1 MSERKVRVA
10 LLFGGRS
17 GEHAISAAT
26 AAGVLKA
33 IDREKY
39 DVIPVGITRD
49 GKWVVA
55 SDDPAVWELRSD
67 RLAEVTAASGSEVV
81 LSSSS
86 DGPQLQ
92 VLEPGSVPA
101 VLGQVDVVFP
111 VLHGPFGED
120 GTVQGLLELAD
131 VRYVGSGVLASA
143 VGMDKAYMKL
153 VFTAH
158 GLPVGRHVVVTERDW
173 SQRREDVLTRVK
185 ELQLPVFVKPARA
198 GSSLGV
204 TRVADLADLERAVED
219 AQVHDPKVLV
229 EEGIE
234 GREIE
239 CAVLGGRGD
248 GPPRASVPGE
258 ILVDEAARDFY
269 DFEAK
274 YIDEAT
280 ARLEIPADLPPA
292 VAERVRDL
300 AVRAFEAIGAEGI
313 ARVDT
318 FVTTDG
324 QVVLNEINTMPG
336 FTPISMYPKMWEA
349 SGLAYPDLIDEL
361 IQLALE
367 RRTGL
372 RDGVTSNRL
381 DRSRQDGGPATT
393 ARASRSRATSPS
405 VVPLAVQ
412 AKGNTEVSVVPG
424 VIAVSRT
431 TKLPS
436 APTMKSERE
445 TSRRPRVRWALRAT
459 SPSSSSSSSGRSGR
473 SSDTNSA
480 V

>member
-1 MSERKVRVA
+1 MRQGKVRVA

-39 DVIPVGITRD
+39 DVIPVGITRE
-49 GKWVVA
+49 GRWVVA

-67 RLAEVTAASGSEVV
+67 RLPEVTAASGSEVL
-81 LSSSS
+81 LSSSA

-92 VLEPGSVPA
+92 VLEAGSVPA
-101 VLGQVDVVFP
+101 VLSQVDVVFP

-143 VGMDKAYMKL
+143 VGMDKHYMKL
-153 VFTAH
+153 IFAAH
-158 GLPVGRHVVVTERDW
+158 GLPVGPYAAVTPGDW
-173 SQRREDVLTRVK
+173 AQRRADVLARVK
-185 ELQLPVFVKPARA
+185 ELRLPVFVKPARA

-204 TRVADLADLERAVED
+204 TRVDDLADLERAVED

-229 EEGIE
+229 EQGIE

-239 CAVLGGRGD
+239 CGVLGGRGD
-248 GPPRASVPGE
+248 AAPRASVPGE
-258 ILVDEAARDFY
+258 VVVDHAARAFY

-274 YIDEAT
+274 YIDEGPV
-280 ARLEIPADLPPA
+280 RLDAPADLPAA
-292 VAERVRDL
+292 VTERVRDL

-313 ARVDT
+313 ARVDA
-318 FVTTDG
+318 FVTPEND
-324 QVVLNEINTMPG
+324 VILNEINTMPG
-336 FTPISMYPKMWEA
+336 FTPISMYPRMWQA
-349 SGLAYPDLIDEL
+349 SGLDYPDLIDEL

-372 RDGVTSNRL
+372 R
-381 DRSRQDGGPATT
+381 
-393 ARASRSRATSPS
+393 
-405 VVPLAVQ
+405 
-412 AKGNTEVSVVPG
+412 
-424 VIAVSRT
+424 
-431 TKLPS
+431 
-436 APTMKSERE
+436 
-445 TSRRPRVRWALRAT
+445 
-459 SPSSSSSSSGRSGR
+459 
-473 SSDTNSA
+473 
-480 V
+480 

>member
-1 MSERKVRVA
+1 MSQGPSHDRVRVA

-39 DVIPVGITRD
+39 DVLPVGITRD
-49 GKWVVA
+49 GTWVVA
-55 SDDPAVWELRSD
+55 DDDPALWELRSD
-67 RLAEVTAASGSEVV
+67 RLAEVTAASGAEVV
-81 LSSSS
+81 LSSSTE
-86 DGPQLQ
+86 GPQLQ
-92 VLEPGSVPA
+92 VLEAGSVPE
-101 VLGQVDVVFP
+101 VLSQVDVVFP

-143 VGMDKAYMKL
+143 VGMDKHYMKL
-153 VFTAH
+153 VFAAH
-158 GLPVGRHVVVTERDW
+158 GLPVGPYVVVTPRDW

-185 ELQLPVFVKPARA
+185 ELRLPLFVKPARA

-204 TRVADLADLERAVED
+204 TRVDDLADLERAVEF

-239 CAVLGGRGD
+239 CAVLGGRGEAA
-248 GPPRASVPGE
+248 PRASVPGE
-258 ILVDEAARDFY
+258 IVVDHDSHTFY

-274 YIDEAT
+274 YVDDGPV
-280 ARLEIPADLPPA
+280 RLDAPADLPDA
-292 VAERVRDL
+292 VTEVVRDF

-313 ARVDT
+313 ARVDA
-318 FVTTDG
+318 FVTPDG
-324 QVVLNEINTMPG
+324 RVVVNEINTMPG
-336 FTPISMYPKMWEA
+336 FTPISMYPRMWEA

-367 RRTGL
+367 RPTGL
-372 RDGVTSNRL
+372 R
-381 DRSRQDGGPATT
+381 
-393 ARASRSRATSPS
+393 
-405 VVPLAVQ
+405 
-412 AKGNTEVSVVPG
+412 
-424 VIAVSRT
+424 
-431 TKLPS
+431 
-436 APTMKSERE
+436 
-445 TSRRPRVRWALRAT
+445 
-459 SPSSSSSSSGRSGR
+459 
-473 SSDTNSA
+473 
-480 V
+480 

>member
-1 MSERKVRVA
+1 MSSKVRVA

-33 IDREKY
+33 IDRDKY

-49 GKWVVA
+49 GRWVVA
-55 SDDPAVWELRSD
+55 SDDPTVWELRAD
-67 RLAEVTAASGSEVV
+67 RLPEVTTEAGSEVV
-81 LSSSS
+81 LSAST

-92 VLEPGSVPA
+92 VLEPGSVPS
-101 VLGQVDVVFP
+101 VLSQVDVVFP

-143 VGMDKAYMKL
+143 VGMDKHYMKL
-153 VFTAH
+153 VFAAH
-158 GLPVGRHVVVTERDW
+158 GLPVGPFVVVTPRDW
-173 SQRREDVLTRVK
+173 SQRREDVLARVK
-185 ELQLPVFVKPARA
+185 ELRLPVFVKPARA

-204 TRVADLADLERAVED
+204 TRVDDLADLQRAIED

-248 GPPRASVPGE
+248 TTPRASVPGE
-258 ILVDEAARDFY
+258 IVVDHVDGAFY

-274 YIDEAT
+274 YIEDDT
-280 ARLEIPADLPPA
+280 ARLDIPADLPPA
-292 VAERVRDL
+292 VAERVRDY
-300 AVRAFEAIGAEGI
+300 AVRAFESIGAEGI
-313 ARVDT
+313 ARVDV
-318 FVTTDG
+318 FVTPDDE
-324 QVVLNEINTMPG
+324 VVLNEINTMPG

-349 SGLAYPDLIDEL
+349 SGVSYPDLIDEL

-372 RDGVTSNRL
+372 R
-381 DRSRQDGGPATT
+381 
-393 ARASRSRATSPS
+393 
-405 VVPLAVQ
+405 
-412 AKGNTEVSVVPG
+412 
-424 VIAVSRT
+424 
-431 TKLPS
+431 
-436 APTMKSERE
+436 
-445 TSRRPRVRWALRAT
+445 
-459 SPSSSSSSSGRSGR
+459 
-473 SSDTNSA
+473 
-480 V
+480 

>member
-1 MSERKVRVA
+1 MSQAKVRVA

-49 GKWVVA
+49 GRWVVA

-67 RLAEVTAASGSEVV
+67 RLPEVTADSGSEVV

-101 VLGQVDVVFP
+101 VLAQVDVVFP

-143 VGMDKAYMKL
+143 VGMDKHYMKL
-153 VFTAH
+153 VFAAH
-158 GLPVGRHVVVTERDW
+158 GLPVGPYVPVTPRDW
-173 SQRREDVLTRVK
+173 SQRREEVLTRVK
-185 ELQLPVFVKPARA
+185 ALQLPVFVKPARA

-204 TRVADLADLERAVED
+204 TRVDDLADLERAVED

-248 GPPRASVPGE
+248 AVPRASVPGE
-258 ILVDEAARDFY
+258 IVVDHAAHAFY

-274 YIDEAT
+274 YIDS
-280 ARLEIPADLPPA
+280 
-292 VAERVRDL
+292 
-300 AVRAFEAIGAEGI
+300 AEGI
-313 ARVDT
+313 VPAPLTEAETAEVQRLAVAAFDAASCEGLVRADFFLLDT
-318 FVTTDG
+318 GEFVI
-324 QVVLNEINTMPG
+324 NEINTMPG
-336 FTPISMYPKMWEA
+336 FTPISMYPRMWQE
-349 SGLAYPDLIDEL
+349 SGVSYPELVDRL
-361 IQLALE
+361 IQAAL
-367 RRTGL
+367 RRSTGL
-372 RDGVTSNRL
+372 R
-381 DRSRQDGGPATT
+381 
-393 ARASRSRATSPS
+393 
-405 VVPLAVQ
+405 
-412 AKGNTEVSVVPG
+412 
-424 VIAVSRT
+424 
-431 TKLPS
+431 
-436 APTMKSERE
+436 
-445 TSRRPRVRWALRAT
+445 
-459 SPSSSSSSSGRSGR
+459 
-473 SSDTNSA
+473 
-480 V
+480 